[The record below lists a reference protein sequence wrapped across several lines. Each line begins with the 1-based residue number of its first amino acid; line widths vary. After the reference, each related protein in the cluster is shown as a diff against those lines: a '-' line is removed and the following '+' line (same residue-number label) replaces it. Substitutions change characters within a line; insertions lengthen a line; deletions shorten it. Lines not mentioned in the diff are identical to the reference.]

1 MLMESVEK
9 KTIKITKHFN
19 MTQQQLK
26 QWITEDM
33 QSLDYKLI
41 PPMEF
46 EVLDCREYDEEK
58 RKAYYQSITKKAL
71 ELEFDKMFLNTANV
85 DNILKNDK
93 TIN

>member
-1 MLMESVEK
+1 
-9 KTIKITKHFN
+9 

-26 QWITEDM
+26 QWISEDM
-33 QSLDYKLI
+33 QSLGYKLI

-58 RKAYYQSITKKAL
+58 RKAYYQTLTKKAL
-71 ELEFDKMFLNTANV
+71 ELEFDKMFLSTAGFQ
-85 DNILKNDK
+85 NILKNDK